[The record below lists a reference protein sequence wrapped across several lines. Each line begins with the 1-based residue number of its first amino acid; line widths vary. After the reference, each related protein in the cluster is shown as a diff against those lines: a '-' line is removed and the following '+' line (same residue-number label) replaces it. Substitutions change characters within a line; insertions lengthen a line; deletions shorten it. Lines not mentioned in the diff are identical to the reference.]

1 MLTLLLACTA
11 PSDTSVVP
19 DLEDDGLVTP
29 IHEDTSDD
37 QEEGGGDTEL
47 DTDDTD
53 DTEDPVDTATDT
65 PTFEACFAEIAGEGD
80 GGPDYDQFGP
90 TVASHCSGT
99 DHQDITGVERV
110 VFLGDSVT
118 VGTPPSADAEFY
130 RNILADELATK
141 FSLDAPDWTWTGVNL
156 LEGTSY
162 AIESG
167 DFAHCAKW
175 GARADDLMRD
185 NSQVEDCLPEDQRD
199 KVTLIVFTIGG
210 NDLSNL
216 TEGFMEGKSH
226 EELWEQTR
234 ETMGLV
240 RDTVE
245 WIKEP
250 GRFENGVYVVFTNLY
265 EFTDAT
271 GDTASCPAAGLAG
284 FGEAV
289 TDPELEA
296 MVVWSMEQFMSIAVD
311 TDTDMLFLLETFC
324 GHGFNYD
331 DPDGRCYRGAEAELW
346 FDLTCIHP
354 NPVGHQVIADMFLD
368 VVDE

>member
-1 MLTLLLACTA
+1 MLLLLACTPPDA
-11 PSDTSVVP
+11 SPPVP
-19 DLEDDGLVTP
+19 ADDVGLVTP

-37 QEEGGGDTEL
+37 AEQGGEP
-47 DTDDTD
+47 DDTSTQ
-53 DTEDPVDTATDT
+53 DTQDTQDTAPFDSGTVQASFKT
-65 PTFEACFAEIAGEGD
+65 CFADIASEDG

-99 DHQDITGVERV
+99 DHQDIQGVERV

-130 RNILADELATK
+130 RNILAGELTTR
-141 FSLDAPDWTWTGVNL
+141 FGLDAPDWTWTGVNL

-162 AIESG
+162 SIESG

-175 GARADDLMRD
+175 GARTDDLMRD

-210 NDLSNL
+210 NDLANL
-216 TEGFMEGKSH
+216 TQGFMEGKSH
-226 EELWEQTR
+226 EELWDQTR
-234 ETMGLV
+234 ESMQLV

-250 GRFENGVYVVFTNLY
+250 GRFEGGVYVVFTNLY

-271 GDTASCPAAGLAG
+271 GDVTSCPTAGLAG
-284 FGEAV
+284 YGEAV

-311 TDTDMLFLLETFC
+311 TDSDMLFLLETFC

-346 FDLTCIHP
+346 FDLTCTHP
-354 NPVGHQVIADMFLD
+354 NPIGHAKIAEMFLD